1 MATELAKAYV
11 QILPTTKGIKSE
23 LTKQLGGEAGE
34 AGKSAGDSFVS
45 KMKGVIAAAGI
56 GAVVTKTIKDS
67 IDAGAALQQSYVG
80 GLETLYGDA
89 AEAAREYA
97 RQAASAGISM
107 NDYAEQAVSF
117 GASLKAAFDGDTAKA
132 AEAANTAI
140 MDMADN
146 AAKMGTPLESIQN
159 AYQGFAKGNYTMLDN
174 LKLGFGGT
182 RSEME
187 RLLKTAENSPKN
199 VLGKSFDI
207 DNLGDVYEAIHIIQ
221 EGLDL
226 TGVAAQEASE
236 TLSGSLGAMQASWQ
250 NLLAVVATGEGNTY
264 DAIDTLFNSI
274 GNFVGN
280 NLIPMVGRIVEHIPQ
295 IIGNV
300 IYALGDAMSSAAKG
314 SGAFLEAGTSIV
326 ADLLDVVLMSA
337 GNFAA
342 GAWEL
347 LTSFG
352 NALISFDWSGFA
364 SNLINLLQGSIS
376 ESAYSMFGDYD
387 ADIITS
393 LISGI
398 MTKLPD
404 LWQSAYEIISNLAK
418 GIFENLPN
426 IIASAAEII
435 AKIVYTIGQHLPDI
449 LQKGL
454 EIIGNI
460 VTGIISAI
468 PKVIS
473 AIPQIISAIKNAF
486 SNYDWKS
493 IGTNIIDGIKNG
505 ILNAAG
511 SIAEAAKE
519 AAHKALSAAKEFL
532 GIASPSKVMRD
543 QVGKWIPEGIAVGIT
558 NNTDS
563 ITSAMNDVA
572 NETANRFNASI
583 PMVDSMM
590 YNNTN
595 NNANDTSV
603 MGILSEYLPK
613 LANRQIVLDSGV
625 MVGALAPGMDN
636 TMGRLSSYKERYN

>member
-11 QILPTTKGIKSE
+11 QILPTTKGIKSA
-23 LTKQLGGEAGE
+23 LTSELGGPAGE

-56 GAVVTKTIKDS
+56 GAVVTKTIKDAV
-67 IDAGAALQQSYVG
+67 DAGANLQQSFG
-80 GLETLYGDA
+80 GLDTLYGDA
-89 AEAAREYA
+89 SAAANDYA
-97 RQAASAGISM
+97 IQAAAAGISM

-117 GASLKAAFDGDTAKA
+117 GASLKAAFEGDTAKA

-159 AYQGFAKGNYTMLDN
+159 AYQGFAKGQYNMLDN
-174 LKLGFGGT
+174 LKLGYGGT
-182 RSEME
+182 KSEME
-187 RLLKTAENSPKN
+187 RLLKDAEKLSGQKYN
-199 VLGKSFDI
+199 L
-207 DNLGDVYEAIHIIQ
+207 DNLGDVYDAIHVVQ
-221 EGLDL
+221 EELGL

-264 DAIDTLFNSI
+264 DAIDTLFTSV

-300 IYALGDAMSSAAKG
+300 IYALGDAMRDASKG

-352 NALISFDWSGFA
+352 NALIEFDWSGFA
-364 SNLINLLQGSIS
+364 SNLIYVLQGSIS
-376 ESAYSMFGDYD
+376 ESAYDMFGDYD
-387 ADIITS
+387 ADIISS

-449 LQKGL
+449 LQKGI

-460 VTGIISAI
+460 VTGIIRSI
-468 PKVIS
+468 PKVIA
-473 AIPQIISAIKNAF
+473 AIPKIISSIKTAF
-486 SNYDWKS
+486 SNFDWES
-493 IGTNIIDGIKNG
+493 IGTNIIEGIKNG
-505 ILNAAG
+505 ILGAAG
-511 SIAEAAKE
+511 KIVDAAKE
-519 AAHKALSAAKEFL
+519 VGKNILDSFQGFFK
-532 GIASPSKVMRD
+532 IASRSKLM
-543 QVGKWIPEGIAVGIT
+543 QEKVGRWIPEGIAVGILE
-558 NNTDS
+558 NTDS
-563 ITSAMNDVA
+563 VTSAMNQVA
-572 NETANRFNASI
+572 KETANSFDASI
-583 PMVDSMM
+583 PSVNGELARIQAHGAEASGYNQTNVVVTLEGDAKRLFRMM
-590 YNNTN
+590 QSE
-595 NNANDTSV
+595 SV
-603 MGILSEYLPK
+603 AYK
-613 LANRQIVLDSGV
+613 R
-625 MVGALAPGMDN
+625 
-636 TMGRLSSYKERYN
+636 TTGREAFA